1 MPCSLGLSQA
11 KVGAK
16 KWLTRADLAGLVEEA
31 RQILAA
37 NLSEPMT
44 TKQVAARIG
53 LSEHHFIRTFT
64 AQFGQSPREF
74 RAAAR
79 MQEAKRLAVE
89 TDLPLIEVAMLVG
102 FGSPSSFARQFRL
115 SFDCSPTEA
124 RAASRVQNSM
134 ERPA

>member
-53 LSEHHFIRTFT
+53 LSEHYFIRTFT

-74 RAAAR
+74 RAGAR
-79 MQEAKRLAVE
+79 MQEAYRLVAE
-89 TDLPLIEVAMLVG
+89 TDLPLIGVAMQVG

>member
-1 MPCSLGLSQA
+1 MPCPLGLSQA

-31 RQILAA
+31 RQILGT
-37 NLSEPMT
+37 NLCEPMT

-74 RAAAR
+74 RASVR
-79 MQEAKRLAVE
+79 MQEAGRLVEE
-89 TDLPLIEVAMLVG
+89 TDLPLNEVALSVG

-124 RAASRVQNSM
+124 RTASRVQNSM